1 MGKLGLVNDM
11 VSDTQVGRLGL
22 ANDIPNNTLSLPRK
36 SKLGLIDDI
45 SPSEKLPSRSLFG
58 DVVASTVQSVPR
70 LGEQVGYALKYLDQ
84 PGGSDILRN
93 AGQRL
98 TEYPEELAKKYDIFK
113 PSEESQ
119 AGGVGGFARRAV
131 TGAFKEL
138 PSSVAPAL
146 AGGATGAAIGAAIP
160 IPGAT
165 LAMGWAGAT
174 TATFGTFYAALYQQ
188 AYEDA
193 IKQGLSED
201 KAKSVARRIG
211 LIQGG
216 LEAVTTPIT
225 LGFALGKNLV
235 KSIFSAPIKQ
245 LGKDAAIEGAKKV
258 ITEGTESILGKT
270 IKEII
275 TPTARQ
281 LGKAYITTAPIE
293 MTQEVVQDELDA
305 MVRRQA
311 GMEAPAFGESALE
324 AVGPAAVMSGLMVGG
339 GHVYNRRQIAAVKQS
354 LEKADTKIETRKKA
368 AQVTASMVA
377 GESKNPVTAQLWLN
391 KAVEDINAGRPV
403 DVNVTLEDIIKQ
415 YEPTTTKETS
425 DTSEKPIPQPPST
438 AQATPEKPMPPTI
451 ETPIVAPPIPTKAA
465 MPEPGIGKPPQ
476 EMPKPTIPLTD
487 KERSIIKNAGNIA
500 VEQLLKTESVEN
512 FNKYQSDVRINAES
526 RATKEIEQRY
536 KGQYAGKPNVENR
549 GQVIGD
555 MAYAQYVADVSD
567 AIVGIVET
575 GIDVDAGMND
585 IIDALRKHNVNVDQ
599 IKSIMVEAHDKSKP
613 ELSKI
618 YKENKVNKPVVVRP
632 FVTEMEKVLTSKIKG
647 LDLANEGYVDI
658 VPHKKPR
665 RVGIQPEM
673 EFGKGVM
680 QVEGQGQGQ
689 TETRQVAPIETRVLT
704 EGQAATTASKSEKG
718 GSIRVSKE
726 DIQLKSQSEQGT
738 SRVGQEPPTGGAVTA
753 LPKQAKG
760 TVEEVGGK
768 EISGIDTKK
777 TDDYIGKLLK
787 SHIRR
792 MLTLNQ
798 AEEILVMAEDSGR
811 TIGNIINDF
820 EKNFTALPEDIQ
832 KRIKRE
838 VLHHTYYPFEP
849 PKRNIWI
856 QGSKEPTK
864 EDIINAKKEWNS
876 IADAEPMES
885 VFDGIKNGIQTD
897 NFYDLTV
904 SDKVLLGLLETA
916 NKLYKE
922 VDVKEQQAEIVPV
935 VSPKL
940 SAVTAP
946 TEETSPE
953 TKQKGKTKQVQ
964 FEYDKTKVD
973 VHPKMDSS
981 LTNPALQ
988 KGQKSFDQVAQ
999 TLKISTDEL
1008 ADKLRNTI
1016 TQKETAYKLS
1026 EEKTFEEFIK
1036 THELA
1041 NRQTV
1046 PVGELDLKIG
1056 DSFELG
1062 GEKFTVKY
1070 IDMEEGKFIIKDTDT
1085 YTVDS
1090 FDKIPLPDEGSIKRS
1105 KDYKNTVLVEQLTEA
1120 MPELSVSD
1128 AEIEVDF
1135 AIKPLAKITGK
1146 SPEETADTYI
1156 QQIKKSTT
1164 KELKSKKNIL
1174 RQSGL
1179 PQAIEEKITNSLIT
1193 KSYDSSIPKNAMFR
1207 FGKARGITI
1216 KGDMSHDQAWAKL
1229 RRELI
1234 DTPKG
1239 YDIVGG
1245 KPLLTDKEYLEGKQN
1260 EMLFQAGADKLWA
1273 YERKLYKEALERGEK
1288 QEATH
1293 IQRLERDRVSK
1304 RPMGKEQAET
1314 VSESKGGYS
1323 GLTYKDAYKAGVD
1336 RPVWLVFKKDGVE
1349 VAKVRSH
1356 SKDKELFSYYKGIM
1370 PEVGADMLT
1379 QEEMLLSEGTKYYQG
1394 KQGAIEFLP
1403 NGKAIIHILENAN
1416 KSTFMHEMFHLYTK
1430 IMEQTPELRPQLT
1443 ILEKWIGKPVAKWT
1457 THDREKI
1464 ARGGEQYLWEGNAPT
1479 SALKAVY
1486 EKFKTWLR
1494 EIYKSA
1500 NTLDVK
1506 LSDDVRKMWDEWF
1519 SGETV
1524 KAETLQ
1530 AESEILFQSGQE
1542 NLLKKLRFYF
1552 ENKKIGDGYDTLVSL
1567 GQKIYNGGG
1576 IKQFMYD
1583 MKLVL
1588 GNLWEHY
1595 RRMLYKAWGKVS
1607 AEYKF
1612 TPLSELQN
1620 PMIRSIIEFWS
1631 PGSTLTDNIEYTK
1644 IRNDSR
1650 GSIEI
1655 IGRIVKKVLE
1665 KTRGFSEETNK
1676 QIFKF
1681 LDGKIEL
1688 HKLPIDIR
1696 RYAVTLQSVNRR
1708 TGLMLVKRGLITK
1721 EAWERHKNEYIRYV
1735 YLKYLVDDNG
1745 ITATGGKIDRDALKS
1760 RMDPIIKSRIA
1771 GKEYVDKNIYEGL
1784 LKVAENLGIT
1794 HDRLIK
1800 AGRGKLGYATK
1811 EQIMTPF
1818 GFTEAGGK
1826 IVTQFATEL
1835 SVLAHEIGHQL
1846 DYKYDLWD
1854 RIVTNAEGIGKKGEV
1869 TKAASTEKRGMIQ
1882 EELRSLADLKFE
1894 GSEVSTYHK
1903 KYVRK
1908 QVEKMAH
1915 MLEAYIHAHERF
1927 KEISPTVYKEFDLFV
1942 NSIPELQGLSE
1953 LKQGLALKELQQTA
1967 YQVVSASGKV
1977 YSGSNLTLKEAESIK
1992 EDVQKRVDKHRKA
2005 IGFVED
2011 VSVAEPISITVAL
2024 QNAIAYDRLAAISDN
2039 ADWAWQPSVVVVD
2052 GVRYGIGGLK
2062 EEIKMQARL
2071 VVESPESKEIKERYD
2086 VLSQALVNAENQTG
2100 HTSEGFLELPTSP
2113 AYGKL
2118 SGMFVRKSIYRDLV
2132 PIFSGI
2138 KGDTSF
2144 SKTLNTLI
2152 NTESQVMKVFKI
2164 THTALNVP
2172 TYVRNMVS
2180 NILQLNWSGIPLYDV
2195 PGYVTKAVK
2204 SLREKDVNYT
2214 QAFRRG
2220 IFKTNFIEGEIQ
2232 ELYETF
2238 NSMNPNSWFD
2248 IAAKLSKLGKYY
2260 GKIDD
2265 VFKLAKYIEQT
2276 EGGVSPDMAVIEAQ
2290 KWGMDYSVAHPAIK
2304 YIRRHIIP
2312 FASYNAKITPLLLEA
2327 MVKRPWVVA
2336 KYFAIPSLM
2345 VALAQN
2351 VLDISDDE
2359 WDKLKNML
2367 PLFMRKSV
2375 SFLPMPWK
2383 SDNGD
2388 LVWVNVESF
2397 FPGAMWLSLYRDTKN
2412 KDFWEM
2418 PRDVGV
2424 GNPFADFYAMIQ
2436 SARGKGIPKDP
2447 YTGKELYSQLDTGAT
2462 KATKTMGW
2470 FYNKMSPTMLTEFGT
2485 AGKLATIGKE
2495 NKYGQKQTTGNAI
2508 SSLFG
2513 INAYSPTQ
2521 KQAMLEKMMK
2531 LRDLKNA
2538 FYRKMIDTKDTN
2550 KRIEIARRYLIEAK
2564 EIVTP

>member
-1 MGKLGLVNDM
+1 MREVTDVNILNQLNSSNAGLKEISNPGILKQLNSPSIGLKEVTDPNILKQLGEPM
-11 VSDTQVGRLGL
+11 S
-22 ANDIPNNTLSLPRK
+22 P
-36 SKLGLIDDI
+36 
-45 SPSEKLPSRSLFG
+45 PSEKLPSRSLFG
-58 DVVASTVQSVPR
+58 DVVASTVQSIPR
-70 LGEQVGYALKYLDQ
+70 LGEQVGSALKYLDQ

-131 TGAFKEL
+131 TGAFKES

-174 TATFGTFYAALYQQ
+174 TATFGTFYAASYQQ

-201 KAKSVARRIG
+201 KAQSVARRIG

-216 LEAVTTPIT
+216 LEAVTTPVT
-225 LGFALGKNLV
+225 LGFALGKNII

-245 LGKDAAIEGAKKV
+245 LGKDAAIEGAKKL

-275 TPTARQ
+275 TPTAKQ

-293 MTQEVVQDELDA
+293 MTQEAVQDELDA

-311 GMEAPAFGESALE
+311 GMEAPAFGESAKE
-324 AVGPAAVMSGLMVGG
+324 SVGPAAVMSGLMVGG
-339 GHVYNRRQIAAVKQS
+339 GHIYNRRQIAAVKQS
-354 LEKADTKIETRKKA
+354 LEKDDTKIETRKKA

-403 DVNVTLEDIIKQ
+403 DINVTLEDIIKQ
-415 YEPTTTKETS
+415 YEPDATKEAAVAP
-425 DTSEKPIPQPPST
+425 EKPIPQPPST
-438 AQATPEKPMPPTI
+438 AQATPEKPIPPRI
-451 ETPIVAPPIPTKAA
+451 ETPIVAPPIPTKGA
-465 MPEPGIGKPPQ
+465 MPELGISKPP
-476 EMPKPTIPLTD
+476 PTELAGLYQDRATYKKTINMIQMQYRGQPIPD
-487 KERSIIKNAGNIA
+487 KIQKIEVEPLRSKISDIDNKISILEKALQKTPN
-500 VEQLLKTESVEN
+500 LTESSPSVKAMPIDNEYDL
-512 FNKYQSDVRINAES
+512 FGKQVKVK
-526 RATKEIEQRY
+526 TKIA
-536 KGQYAGKPNVENR
+536 KGQYEWR
-549 GQVIGD
+549 
-555 MAYAQYVADVSD
+555 D
-567 AIVGIVET
+567 AT
-575 GIDVDAGMND
+575 
-585 IIDALRKHNVNVDQ
+585 
-599 IKSIMVEAHDKSKP
+599 
-613 ELSKI
+613 
-618 YKENKVNKPVVVRP
+618 VVR
-632 FVTEMEKVLTSKIKG
+632 VLNNG
-647 LDLANEGYVDI
+647 EVYEVDTT
-658 VPHKKPR
+658 
-665 RVGIQPEM
+665 
-673 EFGKGVM
+673 GKGV
-680 QVEGQGQGQ
+680 
-689 TETRQVAPIETRVLT
+689 
-704 EGQAATTASKSEKG
+704 
-718 GSIRVSKE
+718 SIRVPKE
-726 DIQLKSQSEQGT
+726 DIQLESQSEQGT
-738 SRVGQEPPTGGAVTA
+738 SRVGQAPPT
-753 LPKQAKG
+753 
-760 TVEEVGGK
+760 VG
-768 EISGIDTKK
+768 
-777 TDDYIGKLLK
+777 
-787 SHIRR
+787 
-792 MLTLNQ
+792 
-798 AEEILVMAEDSGR
+798 
-811 TIGNIINDF
+811 
-820 EKNFTALPEDIQ
+820 
-832 KRIKRE
+832 
-838 VLHHTYYPFEP
+838 
-849 PKRNIWI
+849 
-856 QGSKEPTK
+856 
-864 EDIINAKKEWNS
+864 
-876 IADAEPMES
+876 
-885 VFDGIKNGIQTD
+885 
-897 NFYDLTV
+897 
-904 SDKVLLGLLETA
+904 
-916 NKLYKE
+916 
-922 VDVKEQQAEIVPV
+922 
-935 VSPKL
+935 
-940 SAVTAP
+940 AVTAP

-988 KGQKSFDQVAQ
+988 KGQKSFVVKPATTKPAKWLSEPEKIETSQNIFALIKSKIANKIKIDQAFYDHFDKKNEAKSIRDKNLAMFSNTTGESFDQIAQ
-999 TLKISTDEL
+999 TMEISTDEL
-1008 ADKLRNTI
+1008 ADKLRNASTV
-1016 TQKETAYKLS
+1016 KETAHKLS
-1026 EEKTFEEFIK
+1026 KEKPFEEFIK

-1041 NRQTV
+1041 NRPTV

-1056 DSFELG
+1056 DSFELA

-1070 IDMEEGKFIIKDTDT
+1070 IDAEEGKFVIKDTDT
-1085 YTVDS
+1085 YIVDA
-1090 FDKIPLPDEGSIKRS
+1090 FDNIPTPDEGSVKRS
-1105 KDYKNTVLVEQLTEA
+1105 KGYKNTILVEQLVEA

-1128 AEIEVDF
+1128 AEMEIDF

-1146 SPEETADTYI
+1146 STEETADRYI

-1164 KELKSKKNIL
+1164 KEVKSKKNIL

-1207 FGKARGITI
+1207 FGKARGVTI
-1216 KGDMSHDQAWAKL
+1216 KGDMPHDQAWAKL

-1245 KPLLTDKEYLEGKQN
+1245 KPLLTNKEYLEGKRNEILFQSQEKASNDTLLDFIQLPKEKLIDNVEIVKADIGSSQSAIVALFDINNWDIGQN
-1260 EMLFQAGADKLWA
+1260 KLKIHVDWQAYGRKSEVDKELLILHEMGHAIYHKLGKKNIDIDKDIGIATEKSIGVEAIANGFVVYARRKKLTDSYLHSEEGQKTEKVRQYFKKIVLDYKIQQETGKLQSKSEILFQAGADKLWA
-1273 YERKLYKEALERGEK
+1273 YERKLYREALERGEK
-1288 QEATH
+1288 QEAAH

-1314 VSESKGGYS
+1314 VSESKGGYP
-1323 GLTYKDAYKAGVD
+1323 GLTYKDARKVGED

-1370 PEVGADMLT
+1370 PEVGADTLT

-1416 KSTFMHEMFHLYTK
+1416 KSTFMHEIFHLYTK

-1500 NTLDVK
+1500 NELDVK

-1519 SGETV
+1519 GGETV

-1542 NLLKKLRFYF
+1542 GLLKKLRFYF
-1552 ENKKIGDGYDTLVSL
+1552 ENKKIGDGYNALVSL

-1576 IKQFMYD
+1576 IESFMHD

-1612 TPLSELQN
+1612 THLSELQN

-1681 LDGKIEL
+1681 LDGKIKL
-1688 HKLPIDIR
+1688 HELPIDIR

-1708 TGLMLVKRGLITK
+1708 IGLMLVKRGLITK

-1735 YLKYLVDDNG
+1735 YLKYLVDDEG
-1745 ITATGGKIDRDALKS
+1745 ITVTGGKIDRDALKS

-1818 GFTEAGGK
+1818 GFTEVGGK

-1882 EELRSLADLKFE
+1882 EELRSLADLKWE

-1915 MLEAYIHAHERF
+1915 MLEAYIHAPERF
-1927 KEISPTVYKEFDLFV
+1927 KEVSPTVYKEFDLFV

-2062 EEIKMQARL
+2062 EEIKMQAKL

-2086 VLSQALVNAENQTG
+2086 VLSQALVNAEKQTG
-2100 HTSEGFLELPTSP
+2100 HTSEGFLALPTSP

-2144 SKTLNTLI
+2144 SKTLNALI
-2152 NTESQVMKVFKI
+2152 NIESQVMKVFKI

-2180 NILQLNWSGIPLYDV
+2180 NILQLNWSGIPIYDI

-2265 VFKLAKYIEQT
+2265 VFKLVKYIEQI

-2345 VALAQN
+2345 IALAQN

-2424 GNPFADFYAMIQ
+2424 GNPFADFYAMMQ

-2462 KATKTMGW
+2462 KATKTIGW
-2470 FYNKMSPTMLTEFGT
+2470 LYNKMSPTMLTEFGT

-2531 LRDLKNA
+2531 LRDLKSA
-2538 FYRKMIDTKDTN
+2538 VYRKMIDTKDTN
-2550 KRIEIARRYLIEAK
+2550 KRIEIAKRYLIEAK